1 MILLLAAGIVP
12 EIQIQQI
19 GYNPKHGT
27 AKRREEDDKLD
38 IKDKIASEAEE
49 IIKRVKNYG

>member
-27 AKRREEDDKLD
+27 AKRREEDKLD